1 MNTSQA
7 ALVYEKYLNVYGEEL
22 VFSLSVFIFSLYIYI
37 NQLIIT
43 VIVKESLDH

>member
-22 VFSLSVFIFSLYIYI
+22 VFSLFLYSHCIFILI
-37 NQLIIT
+37 N
-43 VIVKESLDH
+43 